1 MMPLLLIR
9 NKESIGEPTMLR
21 SLITGLFVAAT
32 WCIVGPAAYAE
43 ESIKVN
49 EMVPDFELKGSD
61 GKTYK
66 MADLRGKKAV
76 VIAWYPKAF
85 TGG

>member
-1 MMPLLLIR
+1 
-9 NKESIGEPTMLR
+9 MLR
-21 SLITGLFVAAT
+21 SLITGLFVVAT
-32 WCIVGPAAYAE
+32 WVILGPSVGAD

-66 MADLRGKKAV
+66 MSDLRGKTAV

>member
-1 MMPLLLIR
+1 
-9 NKESIGEPTMLR
+9 MLR
-21 SLITGLFVAAT
+21 TVITGLVVLAAT
-32 WCIVGPAAYAE
+32 VIVAPVVCADDV
-43 ESIKVN
+43 IKVK

-66 MADLRGKKAV
+66 MADLRGKQAV